1 MRFISY
7 ELGGVAA
14 IGVLNTAG
22 DGVIPLSG
30 KKAVPACMNAFLNMG
45 EAGVAAA
52 REILAENKDPVP
64 LPEVTVLAPIPRPRS
79 SVLCVGRNY
88 LDHVKETDASNPV
101 PAHPII
107 FSKPPYSVVP
117 SGAVVDLHEDL
128 TASVDYEGELAVIIG
143 KTARKAPEN
152 KAMEHVFGYT
162 ILNDVTARDLQK
174 RHTQWVIGK
183 GLDTFCPMGPCI
195 THISA
200 MPDPA
205 DISLSTRV
213 NGEVRQQG
221 NTRDLIFSIPYLIA
235 LLSSGM
241 TLEPGDIIATGT
253 PQGVGAG
260 FTPPR
265 FLRKGDAVEITID
278 GIGVLRNTFA

>member
-14 IGVLNTAG
+14 IGVLDTAG
-22 DGVIPLSG
+22 EGVIPLTG
-30 KKAVPACMNAFLNMG
+30 KKNIPACMVGFLNMG

-52 REILAENKDPVP
+52 REILAANGTSVP
-64 LPEVTVLAPIPRPRS
+64 LTDITILAPIPRPRN

-88 LDHVKETDASNPV
+88 LEHVKETNAANPV
-101 PAHPII
+101 PVHPII
-107 FSKPPYSVVP
+107 FTKPPYSVVA

-143 KTARKAPEN
+143 KTARKVPEN

-205 DISLSTRV
+205 DISLRTRV
-213 NGEVRQQG
+213 NGEVRQEG
-221 NTRDLIFSIPYLIA
+221 STKDLIFSIPNLIA

-253 PQGVGAG
+253 PQGVGVG
-260 FTPPR
+260 FNPPR
-265 FLRKGDAVEITID
+265 FLRKGDTVDITIN